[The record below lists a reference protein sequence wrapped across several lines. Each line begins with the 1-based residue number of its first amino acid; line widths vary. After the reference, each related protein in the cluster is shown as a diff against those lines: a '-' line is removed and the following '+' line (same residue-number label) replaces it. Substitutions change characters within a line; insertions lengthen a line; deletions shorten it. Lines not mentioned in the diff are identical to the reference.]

1 MVVTSSMSCH
11 WIKAG
16 KVSFAWYFKL
26 LHFSRFSSWQ
36 SKFYELVSCKSLN
49 LDDVFFGSRGSKNMA
64 LANPCVFHYRC
75 EAWRECQWLVLQS
88 GAWTDMDWSW
98 KCVDTLPDWR
108 DPVKKMRM
116 LGLGWHS
123 CVSGWCWIFPNA
135 KKIWRLPI
143 HINPCGVALNIPQS
157 SIAWGMFHENHP
169 AIGIGDPPLMEPP
182 IDCAALTGGGAGIF
196 LREAVAGWSWR
207 MSMVKKNREKNQL
220 NIPSGNLT

>member
-1 MVVTSSMSCH
+1 M
-11 WIKAG
+11 I
-16 KVSFAWYFKL
+16 YKL
-26 LHFSRFSSWQ
+26 AVQIL
-36 SKFYELVSCKSLN
+36 EIGP
-49 LDDVFFGSRGSKNMA
+49 LDDDFFWVKGFKKHGVGFH
-64 LANPCVFHYRC
+64 VFHITAVRPDVNANDLFFKVVQLTWIGRKKMCCY
-75 EAWRECQWLVLQS
+75 
-88 GAWTDMDWSW
+88 
-98 KCVDTLPDWR
+98 TLPDWR
-108 DPVKKMRM
+108 DPVKKNEDAGTWMIFQ
-116 LGLGWHS
+116 S
-123 CVSGWCWIFPNA
+123 VSGWCWIFPNA